1 MYVPLPP
8 VLTYRARAFVP
19 EKVGTPEGK
28 VFEQVLEAEWTAL
41 VFARWYSDIPQ
52 RGVMR
57 AVSPRLRRNTNLGV
71 ENLLHGSRYALKDVQ
86 EWLREHDNYRW
97 SKNSM
102 LYQEKGGSIDKP
114 AQLRRKLEFV
124 REFPRYRVRLASGV
138 VPIRGTWA
146 DFNEDTPPRDIA
158 VYHTEDYMDQYA
170 PVQPRLRSVPDTLLE
185 ARHPPTLL
193 LRDIVSPSS
202 GVREIP
208 QTMLEKFREA
218 RVADCVQ
225 HYARWD
231 LGQENTSVPVA
242 VREEAVVSC
251 IVSLLRAE
259 KDLRAEVRE
268 LRAALDTVDE
278 RLVSSEERAS
288 KAEERGDLLAR
299 AYSVLENDA
308 HLRKI

>member
-1 MYVPLPP
+1 
-8 VLTYRARAFVP
+8 
-19 EKVGTPEGK
+19 
-28 VFEQVLEAEWTAL
+28 
-41 VFARWYSDIPQ
+41 
-52 RGVMR
+52 
-57 AVSPRLRRNTNLGV
+57 
-71 ENLLHGSRYALKDVQ
+71 
-86 EWLREHDNYRW
+86 
-97 SKNSM
+97 
-102 LYQEKGGSIDKP
+102 
-114 AQLRRKLEFV
+114 
-124 REFPRYRVRLASGV
+124 
-138 VPIRGTWA
+138 
-146 DFNEDTPPRDIA
+146 
-158 VYHTEDYMDQYA
+158 MDQYA
-170 PVQPRLRSVPDTLLE
+170 PVQPRLRSVPDPLLE

-278 RLVSSEERAS
+278 RLVSSEERAR

-308 HLRKI
+308 QMRKRSRLDYGNRGSTLGAPK